1 MPTLGGDATAQDG
14 MDDNNVLFKTV
25 GEGNDTLHA
34 DNDSGEHSAG
44 NGGILAV
51 GKGDDALPVD
61 DNSSALR
68 VNDDIGDGDATVPI
82 ILHDQ
87 RWQQP

>member
-1 MPTLGGDATAQDG
+1 MPTLGGDAMAQDV
-14 MDDNNVLFKTV
+14 MNDNNVLFKIV

-34 DNDSGEHSAG
+34 DDDSGEHIAG
-44 NGGILAV
+44 NGGILAI

-61 DNSSALR
+61 DNSGALR
-68 VNDDIGDGDATVPI
+68 VNDDTGGGDATVPI